1 MGDPFGPWDHLEPPD
16 HQARD
21 RSGEPGALRAMLRGV
36 ARRCPRCGSG
46 GLFEGWFAI
55 RTCRPRCAL
64 RLEREEGGFLGAM
77 TLSYAVTAGAWV
89 ALLVVWLVLDLP
101 DVNVA
106 GLMVASLVL
115 VTLVPLAFWR
125 SSKTIWAGVDYLVY
139 LR

>member
-1 MGDPFGPWDHLEPPD
+1 
-16 HQARD
+16 
-21 RSGEPGALRAMLRGV
+21 
-36 ARRCPRCGSG
+36 
-46 GLFEGWFAI
+46 
-55 RTCRPRCAL
+55 
-64 RLEREEGGFLGAM
+64 M

-89 ALLVVWLVLDLP
+89 ALLVVWLALDLP